1 MFDKQIVFDFVEG
14 KMPFDDFWKVFS
26 INPEIAVWLDE
37 IADFKHRPIP
47 DDLYEAFIGIQAICC
62 KIDDGHIFKYLEKN
76 PYPPQDRFTR
86 EATARCGIFS
96 VVGAALTAAYPEVK
110 PTKYYQQEDDF
121 YFDAIPEALMNVELE
136 EYFEQ
141 VLSEFPASMG
151 KTKRKKAAREKI
163 KELFHI
169 EGRKYPRWAQE
180 SEWPMGKNSPM
191 KFIRQKQ
198 DEDQVL
204 FWFEDVDT
212 GEERVIEQ
220 FY

>member
-1 MFDKQIVFDFVEG
+1 
-14 KMPFDDFWKVFS
+14 
-26 INPEIAVWLDE
+26 
-37 IADFKHRPIP
+37 
-47 DDLYEAFIGIQAICC
+47 
-62 KIDDGHIFKYLEKN
+62 
-76 PYPPQDRFTR
+76 
-86 EATARCGIFS
+86 
-96 VVGAALTAAYPEVK
+96 
-110 PTKYYQQEDDF
+110 
-121 YFDAIPEALMNVELE
+121 
-136 EYFEQ
+136 
-141 VLSEFPASMG
+141 MG